1 MSAAKRADRQR
12 KRNIFK
18 GKLKR
23 KLKDLT
29 TRSLKENQL
38 KEIKKKLKKG
48 DLDLSKY
55 ADRLGNIQGDEDSKT
70 FSRKGRIELAK
81 KIQKQDSIEEDRL
94 VDDAR
99 AKYKQVSTNRL
110 NPMGKPLGYKRLN
123 KKGANDP
130 QALRDNLQ
138 AFLDKADRKTKEESD
153 KSKIKVKKSNKVKSV
168 ESESPKMELKGRP
181 TVVKA
186 PNQKKQETAKPEAAR
201 QKEATVKQSSSD
213 PIKTKRGTGKTYKS
227 AWDNMSSEKK
237 AKFKGGYG
245 QFEKEAQDWNAKQD
259 SKKDIKTKP
268 DPKKGDKIDP
278 IIKEAASRTKDPANK
293 QRFVGPKVEPKKVE
307 PKKVEPTK
315 VEPTKVEL
323 KKPTSTTQDGKVEKT
338 SITKPA
344 ESKGE
349 KVKESTIIRKKV
361 DHNSKEYLKKYDS
374 SGEHRNRKFAD
385 DPSNPKWD
393 ALRDPNRV
401 DDDGSLMREDRSDY
415 DFKQRKAKKEAKHG
429 GALAI
434 VIAPVK
440 TKKMKAVKK
449 APGGAAMKKMSTY
462 KKGGALKS
470 VPSKAKGLS
479 KLPKEV
485 RNKMGYAKYGSKV
498 KAMYGAKMKK
508 KAMYGAKMKK

>member
-1 MSAAKRADRQR
+1 MSAAKKAGRQR

-18 GKLKR
+18 SNLKR

-29 TRSLKENQL
+29 TRSLKENQI

-70 FSRKGRIELAK
+70 FSRKGRKELAK

-138 AFLDKADRKTKEESD
+138 AFLDKAARKTKEESD

-186 PNQKKQETAKPEAAR
+186 PNQKKQETAKPEAER

-227 AWDNMSSEKK
+227 AWDNMSPEKK

-259 SKKDIKTKP
+259 AKKDIKTKS

-278 IIKEAASRTKDPANK
+278 IIKQAASRTKDPANK
-293 QRFVGPKVEPKKVE
+293 QRFVGPKVEPT
-307 PKKVEPTK
+307 KVEPTK
-315 VEPTKVEL
+315 VEPTKVKL
-323 KKPTSTTQDGKVEKT
+323 KKPTSTTQDDKVKKT

-349 KVKESTIIRKKV
+349 KVKESKIIRRKV

-401 DDDGSLMREDRSDY
+401 DDDGNLMREDRSDY

-434 VIAPVK
+434 MITPIK

-449 APGGAAMKKMSTY
+449 APGGAAMKKMPTY
-462 KKGGALKS
+462 KNGGKVTKSQRLQQKDKDLKAKATTALKEGKTKKYS
-470 VPSKAKGLS
+470 RVQKRRIKVQKREQKAFM
-479 KLPKEV
+479 KE
-485 RNKMGYAKYGSKV
+485 NT
-498 KAMYGAKMKK
+498 
-508 KAMYGAKMKK
+508 